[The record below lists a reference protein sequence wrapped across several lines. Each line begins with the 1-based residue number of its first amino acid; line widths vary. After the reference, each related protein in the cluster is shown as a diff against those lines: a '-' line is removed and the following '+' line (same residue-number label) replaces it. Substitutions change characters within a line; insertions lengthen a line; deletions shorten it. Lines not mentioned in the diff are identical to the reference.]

1 MTDRITITVRR
12 NGPIVVAG
20 PVEIRD
26 QDGSPIV
33 PPPAKQPGVVKFC
46 ACGRSETK
54 PFCDGRH
61 KLPADPN
68 QP

>member
-1 MTDRITITVRR
+1 MTDGVTVTVKR

-26 QDGSPIV
+26 QDGNPIV
-33 PPPAKQPGVVKFC
+33 PPPAKQPGVIKFC
-46 ACGRSETK
+46 ACGRSATK

-61 KLPADPN
+61 KAPAD
-68 QP
+68 QPSP